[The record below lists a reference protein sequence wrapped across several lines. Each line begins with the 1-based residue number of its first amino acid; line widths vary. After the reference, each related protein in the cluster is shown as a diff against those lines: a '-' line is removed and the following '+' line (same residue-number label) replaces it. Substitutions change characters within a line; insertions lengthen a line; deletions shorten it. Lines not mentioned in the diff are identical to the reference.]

1 MRHFIIF
8 SLFLVFIWSCDIVD
22 NDTGLTCIEDCT
34 GIFGKV
40 YTRNN
45 LSVKNVALVF
55 RYQKSGG
62 PGSQYTRKIA
72 KDVTDVDG
80 RYDMNF
86 YLQDDEIGPGNAGLE
101 LYVKENTVGNA
112 YFYHSSGN
120 LFGPIDS
127 PDSRNVVLERNFY
140 LPTKKEIIIR
150 LSNFVPLQA
159 NDSFS
164 VLVMSPCGF
173 DRTEIDP
180 ATGNNHNYVTESL
193 YSHVATSV
201 TQTFEIAAALDAL
214 NFIRIMKIK
223 DGAATIELLPIFV
236 DANSNIVYDY
246 QF

>member
-1 MRHFIIF
+1 M
-8 SLFLVFIWSCDIVD
+8 
-22 NDTGLTCIEDCT
+22 
-34 GIFGKV
+34 
-40 YTRNN
+40 
-45 LSVKNVALVF
+45 
-55 RYQKSGG
+55 
-62 PGSQYTRKIA
+62 
-72 KDVTDVDG
+72 
-80 RYDMNF
+80 
-86 YLQDDEIGPGNAGLE
+86 
-101 LYVKENTVGNA
+101 
-112 YFYHSSGN
+112 
-120 LFGPIDS
+120 
-127 PDSRNVVLERNFY
+127 
-140 LPTKKEIIIR
+140 
-150 LSNFVPLQA
+150 PLQA